1 MTTHIALLR
10 GVSPGGQKPIA
21 AETFVDL
28 LGELGFADAR
38 AVGGANNLVFDSPE
52 RTGADLQNFLETEIN
67 TRLGLRTDIYVRT
80 AQAWAAI
87 IAANPY
93 AEFAQADP
101 GLLMTL
107 FLKDP
112 PDKKVIGALRAK
124 LTEGELELERE
135 RDRHGRLRR
144 RPVQTGGYRPAARC
158 QFRVHHPRLQG
169 RRSEFYG
176 PEQHR
181 CRLRVQLALGLWRR
195 QHAGRHVPQSAQR
208 KPRVC
213 QRGHVQRDADG
224 KNQRQLHQPAYAPGD
239 GACQAHGSF
248 CARCGL

>member
-28 LGELGFADAR
+28 LTELGFADAR

-52 RTGADLQNFLETEIN
+52 RTGADLQNFLETEIH

-93 AEFAQADP
+93 REFAQTDP

-112 PDKKVIGALRAK
+112 PDKKVIGALRTK
-124 LTEGELELERE
+124 LTEGE
-135 RDRHGRLRR
+135 
-144 RPVQTGGYRPAARC
+144 Q
-158 QFRVHHPRLQG
+158 
-169 RRSEFYG
+169 
-176 PEQHR
+176 
-181 CRLRVQLALGLWRR
+181 LRVESRQFYVTYPAGLGASKFSNNIVEKALATRITSRSWTIVTAIGE
-195 QHAGRHVPQSAQR
+195 AIG
-208 KPRVC
+208 
-213 QRGHVQRDADG
+213 DAAETEATSDE
-224 KNQRQLHQPAYAPGD
+224 QP
-239 GACQAHGSF
+239 S
-248 CARCGL
+248 

>member
-10 GVSPGGQKPIA
+10 SVSPGGQKPIA

-28 LGELGFADAR
+28 LGELGLTNAR

-52 RTGADLQNFLETEIN
+52 RTGADLQNFLETEIH

-93 AEFAQADP
+93 AEFALTDP

-124 LTEGELELERE
+124 LSEGE
-135 RDRHGRLRR
+135 
-144 RPVQTGGYRPAARC
+144 Q
-158 QFRVHHPRLQG
+158 
-169 RRSEFYG
+169 
-176 PEQHR
+176 
-181 CRLRVQLALGLWRR
+181 LRVESRQFYVTYPNGLGASKFSNGLVEKALATRIT
-195 QHAGRHVPQSAQR
+195 GRPWTI
-208 KPRVC
+208 
-213 QRGHVQRDADG
+213 VQAIG
-224 KNQRQLHQPAYAPGD
+224 EAVG
-239 GACQAHGSF
+239 GAVDEAVDE
-248 CARCGL
+248 AV